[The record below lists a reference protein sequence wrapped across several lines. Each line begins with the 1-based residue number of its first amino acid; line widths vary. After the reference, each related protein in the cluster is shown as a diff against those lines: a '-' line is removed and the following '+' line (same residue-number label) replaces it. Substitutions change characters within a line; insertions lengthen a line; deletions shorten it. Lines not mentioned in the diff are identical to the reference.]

1 MKKADLVEKIAGA
14 CEISKVQPVTAVDT
28 AVESITGALR
38 KGDRVARIGLGT
50 FSVSQR
56 KARNGQNPQTSAPT
70 RMAAKKVANSSPGRR
85 LKKADRN
92 PVQPGDAFVKAMEEL
107 SEYYS

>member
-1 MKKADLVEKIAGA
+1 
-14 CEISKVQPVTAVDT
+14 
-28 AVESITGALR
+28 
-38 KGDRVARIGLGT
+38 
-50 FSVSQR
+50 
-56 KARNGQNPQTSAPT
+56 
-70 RMAAKKVANSSPGRR
+70 MAAKKVANSSPGRR